1 MDAAVA
7 NLSLSDEPTRRVITS
22 VEDMMPRDVFYK
34 VIGTSYLTPTEL
46 PAVAVCNRSFKDAM
60 YQPRIIMYRA
70 AIALTKPAITEARKW
85 YSMAAEWFAPCRE
98 ALIFLGALGMDPPPP
113 TGQDGEA

>member
-7 NLSLSDEPTRRVITS
+7 NLSLSDAPTRRVIAT

-46 PAVAVCNRSFKDAM
+46 PSVSVVV
-60 YQPRIIMYRA
+60 
-70 AIALTKPAITEARKW
+70 
-85 YSMAAEWFAPCRE
+85 
-98 ALIFLGALGMDPPPP
+98 
-113 TGQDGEA
+113 DGR